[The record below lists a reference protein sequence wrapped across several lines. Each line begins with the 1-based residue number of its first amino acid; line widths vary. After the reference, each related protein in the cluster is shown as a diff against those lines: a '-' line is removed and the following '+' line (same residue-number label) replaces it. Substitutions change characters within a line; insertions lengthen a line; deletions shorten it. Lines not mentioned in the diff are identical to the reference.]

1 MTEVNELSIT
11 VGEQCAEQGKRMT
24 EPAYPRSRHDYAG
37 DAEELER
44 LESAMEGTP
53 KGAVLVSAIAVG
65 LLLLC
70 WLAIYIFIFLPRG
83 TVG

>member
-1 MTEVNELSIT
+1 
-11 VGEQCAEQGKRMT
+11 MT
-24 EPAYPRSRHDYAG
+24 EPAYPRSRHDYAE
-37 DAEELER
+37 DAEELEQ
-44 LESAMEGTP
+44 LESAMDGTP
-53 KGAVLVSAIAVG
+53 KGALIVSAIAVG

>member
-1 MTEVNELSIT
+1 MTEES
-11 VGEQCAEQGKRMT
+11 
-24 EPAYPRSRHDYAG
+24 YPSASHDYSS

-44 LESAMEGTP
+44 VNAALNDSP
-53 KGAVLVSAIAVG
+53 RGALIVSGVSVG

-70 WLAIYIFIFLPRG
+70 WLAIYFFVFIPRG

>member
-1 MTEVNELSIT
+1 VI
-11 VGEQCAEQGKRMT
+11 
-24 EPAYPRSRHDYAG
+24 EPAYPRSRHDCAS

-44 LESAMEGTP
+44 IKAAMEATP

-70 WLAIYIFIFLPRG
+70 WLAIYIFVFLPRG
-83 TVG
+83 TIG

>member
-1 MTEVNELSIT
+1 
-11 VGEQCAEQGKRMT
+11 MT

-37 DAEELER
+37 SAEELER

-53 KGAVLVSAIAVG
+53 KGAILVSAIAVG
-65 LLLLC
+65 LLLIC
-70 WLAIYIFIFLPRG
+70 WLSIYIFIFLARG

>member
-1 MTEVNELSIT
+1 
-11 VGEQCAEQGKRMT
+11 MT
-24 EPAYPRSRHDYAG
+24 EPAYPHSRHDYPT

-44 LESAMEGTP
+44 LESAMEVTP
-53 KGAVLVSAIAVG
+53 NGAILVSAIAVG

-70 WLAIYIFIFLPRG
+70 WFAVYIFVFLPRG

>member
-1 MTEVNELSIT
+1 MI
-11 VGEQCAEQGKRMT
+11 
-24 EPAYPRSRHDYAG
+24 EPAYPRSRHDCAS

-44 LESAMEGTP
+44 IEAAMEATP

-70 WLAIYIFIFLPRG
+70 WLAIYIFVFLPRG
-83 TVG
+83 TIG